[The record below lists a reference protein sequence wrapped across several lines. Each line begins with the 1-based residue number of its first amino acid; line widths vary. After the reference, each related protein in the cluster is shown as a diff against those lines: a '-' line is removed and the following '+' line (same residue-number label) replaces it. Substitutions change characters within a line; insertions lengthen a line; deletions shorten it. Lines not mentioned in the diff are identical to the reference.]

1 MTNFPTS
8 LDSLPNPT
16 GSDLMENATADLD
29 HDVQH
34 SNANDAIEALEA
46 KVGADGSAVTTS
58 HDYKL
63 SGVTGSDKAAS
74 KTGVE
79 TLTNKTLTAPQ
90 INMGSD
96 ATGDMYYRNGS
107 AVTTRLPIGT
117 TGQILEAQASG
128 IPAWVANPAA
138 VNASTTVKGV
148 SEQATAAE
156 INAGTATGAT
166 GAVLFVS
173 PDQLADSNYLSASDV
188 VSFGGS
194 GADGALNV
202 TSGTTTLDAGGAAVL
217 IKNYTSINVSAGATL
232 TISNKNAA
240 GTILILKSQGAVT
253 IAGTIELSGFG
264 ASSATEGFSIVDS
277 GTHAGGTG
285 NGGSGSTGGSASSGG
300 SILDIRGIYS
310 VPTTARL
317 YRGSKILACGS
328 GGGVGGAGS
337 GTGAGTGGAG
347 GAGGGSLIIE
357 CKGALT
363 FSGSINLNGA
373 TGSVGTTASGQG
385 GGGGGGGGGSAG
397 MGLIIYQTLTSNTGT
412 INAKGGAG
420 GNGGNGN
427 TTVGAGGAGG
437 AGAGSLTAAGFAG
450 GAGGNANTNGSN
462 GTNTTNASGAGGG
475 GGGGDNL
482 KTGGT
487 GGTQGST
494 DANHYGIVANIYF

>member
-8 LDSLPNPT
+8 LDSLTNPT
-16 GSDLMENATADLD
+16 STNKLDLVS
-29 HDVQH
+29 HSSQH
-34 SNANDAIEALEA
+34 INANDAIEALEA

-63 SGVTGSDKAAS
+63 SEVTSTDKAVG
-74 KTGVE
+74 KTATQ

-107 AVTTRLPIGT
+107 AATTRLPIGT

-128 IPAWVANPAA
+128 IPAWVANPSA

-148 SEQATAAE
+148 SEQATTAE
-156 INAGTATGAT
+156 INAGTATGST

-173 PDQLADSNYLSASDV
+173 PDQLADSNYLTASDI

-194 GADGALNV
+194 GADGVLNV

-264 ASSATEGFSIVDS
+264 ASSATEGFSIIDDS
-277 GTHAGGTG
+277 THAGGTG
-285 NGGSGSTGGSASSGG
+285 NAGSGSTGGSASSGG
-300 SILDIRGIYS
+300 AILGTRGMYS

-317 YRGSKILACGS
+317 YRGSKVLACGS

-337 GTGAGTGGAG
+337 GTGAGSGGAG
-347 GAGGGSLIIE
+347 GAGGGALIVE

-363 FSGSINLNGA
+363 FSGTINLNGA
-373 TGSVGTTASGQG
+373 TGSNGTTAAGNG
-385 GGGGGGGGGSAG
+385 GGGGGGGGGAAG
-397 MGLIIYQTLTSNTGT
+397 MGLIIYNTLTSNTGT

-427 TTVGAGGAGG
+427 TTIGAGGSGG
-437 AGAGSLTAAGFAG
+437 AGAGSLTAAGNAG
-450 GAGGNANTNGSN
+450 GAGGNANANGSN

-494 DANHYGIVANIYF
+494 DSNHYGVAANVYF